1 MRNILR
7 QLTVVAVCAV
17 CGVSGAAAT
26 ESEKFAPAADAAE
39 RSRCLAASVARKYG
53 AGFGTS
59 PDGKEIIVDTTSAQ
73 ATTAGA
79 SWSVKYDAEKPFPI
93 MVSAEAFP
101 EKADDSGDIQI
112 YVDVT
117 YMDGTCL
124 WGQTAKFDRALCG
137 GKPFGY
143 LMNTDLSTIGTEGRV
158 PSICRRRRRGCS
170 NSA

>member
-1 MRNILR
+1 MVSDLSVSTRITARKFEMRNILR
-7 QLTVVAVCAV
+7 QLTVVAVCSV

-79 SWSVKYDAEKPFPI
+79 SWSVKYDAEKLFPI

-124 WGQTAKFDRALCG
+124 WGQTAKFDRLISVG
-137 GKPFGY
+137 WHGKSGDTPFGKV
-143 LMNTDLSTIGTEGRV
+143 R
-158 PSICRRRRRGCS
+158 
-170 NSA
+170 